1 MTLNHIDISD
11 LESTECI
18 DEIEVLLPCGH
29 TYDINTQQEIFMN
42 DTIEAIGD
50 EYQTHHTK
58 DTIYLKS
65 FEDVYGGNLEELTA
79 LMINHRCLFAAVN
92 DDDKPCIIKEHF
104 L

>member
-1 MTLNHIDISD
+1 MTLNHIDIND
-11 LESTECI
+11 LEFTECI
-18 DEIEVLLPCGH
+18 DEIEVLLPGGH
-29 TYDINTQQEIFMN
+29 AYTIGTQQEIFIN
-42 DTIEAIGD
+42 DTIAAIGD

-65 FEDVYGGNLEELTA
+65 FEDVYSGNLEELAA

-92 DDDKPCIIKEHF
+92 DDDKPGIIKEHF